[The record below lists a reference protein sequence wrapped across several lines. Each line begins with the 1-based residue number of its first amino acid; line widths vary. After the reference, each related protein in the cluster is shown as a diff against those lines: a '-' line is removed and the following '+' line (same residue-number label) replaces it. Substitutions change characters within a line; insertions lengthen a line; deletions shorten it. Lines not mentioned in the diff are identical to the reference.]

1 LCLPKAFDRTLVDIN
16 NILNAFSLRSLGRH
30 KTCPYKI
37 KMTDTKILPAWAED
51 LRKRYLRGESSLF
64 ILHGNVYDVILHD
77 GKKLSVT
84 EFLTNVLLRESRET
98 IVVYN
103 LSSGASFPKRAE
115 TFSNWQEIAV
125 EAEKAKVLTMLERS
139 VSLSDKTAVILEYA
153 EVIAPDE
160 RL

>member
-1 LCLPKAFDRTLVDIN
+1 MI
-16 NILNAFSLRSLGRH
+16 
-30 KTCPYKI
+30 
-37 KMTDTKILPAWAED
+37 DTKFLPTWSED

-84 EFLTNVLLRESRET
+84 EFLTSVLLKDSRET

-103 LSSGASFPKRAE
+103 LSSGASFPKRAA

-125 EAEKAKVLTMLERS
+125 EVEKAKVLAMLERS
-139 VSLSDKTAVILEYA
+139 ISLSDKTAVILE
-153 EVIAPDE
+153 
-160 RL
+160 